1 MKIRLL
7 LADDHKLFRDGLR
20 SMLEGH
26 KGIEIIAEASE
37 GIAVTKLAAELH
49 PDMILMD
56 VSMPDLNGIEATR
69 KISADHPAIK
79 IIMLSMHSDRRYII
93 EALRSGA
100 CGYLLKDSAFEEV
113 LAAIRDCMKGK
124 IYLSSK
130 IADIVINDY
139 ISLARNTDS
148 SAFAVLSAR
157 EREVLQLLAEGKSTK
172 EIASQLKVSAKT
184 IESHRKQVMDKLNLH
199 SVAELTKYA
208 IREGLTQ
215 LD

>member
-1 MKIRLL
+1 VKIRLL

-20 SMLEGH
+20 SMLDGH
-26 KGIEIIAEASE
+26 KGIEIVAEASD
-37 GIAVTKLAAELH
+37 GIAVTKLAGELH
-49 PDMILMD
+49 PDIILMD

-69 KISADHPAIK
+69 KISAEHPTIK
-79 IIMLSMHSDRRYII
+79 IIMLSMHSDRRYIT
-93 EALRSGA
+93 EALRAGA
-100 CGYLLKDSAFEEV
+100 RGYLLKDSAFDEV
-113 LAAIRDCMKGK
+113 LTAIRDCSSGK
-124 IYLSSK
+124 IYLSSR

-139 ISLARNTDS
+139 INLARNADS
-148 SAFAVLSAR
+148 SAFAILSAR

-215 LD
+215 LN

>member
-1 MKIRLL
+1 MKIRLI

-20 SMLEGH
+20 SMLQSH
-26 KGIEIIAEASE
+26 KSIEIVGEASD
-37 GIAVTKLAAELH
+37 GPSAVKLAIELR
-49 PDMILMD
+49 PEIVLMD

-69 KISADHPAIK
+69 KIIAENPTIK
-79 IIMLSMHSDRRYII
+79 IIMLSMHSDRRYIT

-100 CGYLLKDSAFEEV
+100 RGYLLKDSAFDEV
-113 LAAIRDCMKGK
+113 LSAIRDCMAEK
-124 IYLSSK
+124 IYLSTR

-139 ISLARNTDS
+139 ISLARGADS
-148 SAFAVLSAR
+148 SAFAILSAR

-172 EIASQLKVSAKT
+172 EIASQLNVSSKT

-199 SVAELTKYA
+199 SIAELTKYA

-215 LD
+215 LS

>member
-7 LADDHKLFRDGLR
+7 IADDHKLFRDGLR
-20 SMLEGH
+20 SMLVGH
-26 KGIEIIAEASE
+26 KGIEIIAEASD
-37 GIAVTKLAAELH
+37 GIAVTKLAGELH
-49 PDMILMD
+49 PDIILMD
-56 VSMPDLNGIEATR
+56 VSMPELNGIEAAR
-69 KISADHPAIK
+69 KISGEHPTIK
-79 IIMLSMHSDRRYII
+79 IIMLSMHSDRRYIT
-93 EALRSGA
+93 EALRAGA
-100 CGYLLKDSAFEEV
+100 RGYLLKDSALDEV
-113 LAAIRDCMKGK
+113 LAAIRDCSSGK
-124 IYLSSK
+124 IYLSSR

-139 ISLARNTDS
+139 INLARNTEA
-148 SAFAVLSAR
+148 SAFAILSAR

-215 LD
+215 LN

>member
-148 SAFAVLSAR
+148 SAFVVLSAR

>member
-20 SMLEGH
+20 SMLQAH
-26 KGIEIIAEASE
+26 KTLEIVGEASD
-37 GIAVTKLAAELH
+37 GPSAVKLAIELR
-49 PDMILMD
+49 PDIVFMD

-69 KISADHPAIK
+69 KIVAEQPAIK
-79 IIMLSMHSDRRYII
+79 IIMLSMHSDRRYIT

-100 CGYLLKDSAFEEV
+100 RGYLLKDSAFDEV
-113 LAAIRDCMKGK
+113 LSAIRDCMNGK
-124 IYLSSK
+124 IYLSTR

-139 ISLARNTDS
+139 VSLARSADS
-148 SAFAVLSAR
+148 SAFAILSAR

-172 EIASQLKVSAKT
+172 EIASQLNVSSKT
-184 IESHRKQVMDKLNLH
+184 VESHRKQLMDKLDMH

-215 LD
+215 LN